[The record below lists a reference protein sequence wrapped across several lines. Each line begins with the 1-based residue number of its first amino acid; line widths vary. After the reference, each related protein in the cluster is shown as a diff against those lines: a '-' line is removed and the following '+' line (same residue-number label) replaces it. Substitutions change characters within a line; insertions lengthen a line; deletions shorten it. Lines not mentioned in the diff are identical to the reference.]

1 MAYLFPSSSSL
12 SGSMLHFF
20 AALSMG
26 VTWRVRTIRIA
37 LTIEGAYTCVCT
49 YNHIAAR
56 NVRAHMI
63 AYVMHVN
70 IFIQSSTSFTHMIT
84 TICTKVVIFSSEIK
98 ARIGKTLL
106 SAKYACNI
114 SLPCYDMYK

>member
-20 AALSMG
+20 VAQSMG
-26 VTWRVRTIRIA
+26 VTRRVRTIRIA
-37 LTIEGAYTCVCT
+37 LTIEGAYTCVYT

-56 NVRAHMI
+56 NVRAHVI
-63 AYVMHVN
+63 AFVMHVN

-84 TICTKVVIFSSEIK
+84 TICTNVVIFFI
-98 ARIGKTLL
+98 
-106 SAKYACNI
+106 
-114 SLPCYDMYK
+114 